1 METTTPPPAEPTL
14 ADLVAIWQ
22 DAATRVAELSDTL
35 TAEQWALPTQC
46 PGWTV
51 GDIVAHVADIEGFVG
66 GDPRRAEELDWDAL
80 PHVKSPVGQFIEIGV
95 DSRRG
100 RSQAEVTG
108 ELSDVIPRRRQQ
120 LDAVP
125 AGAEVMGLMGSPV
138 PIERLLRVRI
148 FDIWTHE
155 QDIRSAIDSDGG
167 WNSDPAGIS
176 FVQILT
182 ALPFVWA
189 KGAEAPPGATLR
201 LTVIGPSLHNE
212 AYVLVDESGRGR
224 RTEPVE
230 SPDVTLDLTWPAYM
244 KLSCGR
250 VAPDD
255 PWVVDKYE
263 LSGDPDL
270 GARLL
275 ASMAITP

>member
-1 METTTPPPAEPTL
+1 MDTATPPPAEPTV
-14 ADLVAIWQ
+14 ADLIAIWQ
-22 DAATRVAELSDTL
+22 DAATRVADLSDTL
-35 TAEQWALPTQC
+35 TPEQWALPTQC

-51 GDIVAHVADIEGFVG
+51 GDIVAHIADIESFVG
-66 GDPRRAEELDWDAL
+66 GEPRPAQELDWADL
-80 PHVKSPVGQFIEIGV
+80 PHVKSPVGQFIELGV
-95 DSRRG
+95 DARRG
-100 RSQAEVTG
+100 RPQAEVTR
-108 ELSDVIPRRRQQ
+108 ELRDVIPRRRVQ

-125 AGAEVMGLMGSPV
+125 AGAEVTGLMGSPV
-138 PIERLLRVRI
+138 PIERLLRVRT

-155 QDIRSAIDSDGG
+155 QDIRSAIGSDAG

-176 FVQILT
+176 FVQILS

-201 LTVIGPSLHNE
+201 VTVIGPALHNE
-212 AYVLVDESGRGR
+212 AYVVVDDAGRGQ

-230 SPDVTLDLTWPAYM
+230 EPDVTLDLTWPAYM

-250 VAPDD
+250 VSADD
-255 PWVVDKYE
+255 PWALDKYE
-263 LSGDPDL
+263 LAGDPDL